1 MPSLFIRTGLLTI
14 SVAVLGLSLGVGY
27 VAYNAAD
34 TLNGGAKRLYD
45 DIMPGIEAAEEMNVA
60 LGDIRIATAEHIGHE
75 DPEAIA
81 EVKER
86 MDAAIGNFEEWS
98 EKYSKTIPDEA
109 TDERADFDAIESE
122 YLKFMD
128 ANERLIAF
136 SEENQNAEANALFLG
151 EASEHYA
158 ELSGNLHNL
167 IMQNNIDAS
176 DVNDANGAT
185 YASTVSTIIGV
196 VAVLAFLSLTLVA
209 YALFGVVRPIG
220 RIVRSMGA
228 LAQGD
233 KTTVIPFA
241 GKKNELGS
249 MASAVQ
255 VFKDNMIEADRLRA
269 EQERAREEQ
278 EAARVRAAEER
289 RRAMQALAD
298 QFESTVGDVVSSV
311 SAAAV
316 EMQATAETL
325 SRTAQDASTRSVA
338 VAEVVSDVSRNVQ
351 GVAAAT
357 EELSASIR
365 DIAGQT
371 TQSSRMVADAARQA
385 DTTTQQVNT
394 LAANAT
400 SIGAVI
406 TLINDIANQTNLLA
420 LNATIEAARAGESG
434 RGFAVVASE
443 VKTLASQTA
452 KATEDIA
459 AQVRSMQEA
468 TQQSVSAIGG
478 IRTSIDRMNEVAS
491 AIAAAV
497 EQQGAATQEISRN
510 VQFASDGATQ
520 VTGSID
526 GVTRASEETSHGS
539 GQVLSA
545 ASELARNGEVLRTQ
559 VDKFLREVRAA

>member
-1 MPSLFIRTGLLTI
+1 MPSLSIRTGLLSI

-27 VAYNAAD
+27 VAYTAAG
-34 TLNGGAKRLYD
+34 TLNGGAKRLYED
-45 DIMPGIEAAEEMNVA
+45 VIPGLEAADQMKAA
-60 LGDIRIATAEHIGHE
+60 LAEVRIAASEHLLNT
-75 DPEAIA
+75 DPEAMA
-81 EVKER
+81 EAKENYD
-86 MDAAIGNFEEWS
+86 DAVSAYEESS
-98 EKYSKTIPDEA
+98 EKYSATIADSA
-109 TDERADFDAIESE
+109 VDERADFDAIEAS
-122 YLKFMD
+122 YLKYMD
-128 ANERLIAF
+128 ANDRFLEQ
-136 SEENQNAEANALFLG
+136 SEQNANAEATALYLG
-151 EASEHYA
+151 EAGEQYSDLA
-158 ELSGNLHNL
+158 GQIHNL
-167 IMQNNIDAS
+167 TLQNKLDS
-176 DVNDANGAT
+176 DDVNKSDDAT
-185 YASTVSTIIGV
+185 YASTVSLVIAA
-196 VAVLAFLSLTLVA
+196 VAVLASLALALLA
-209 YALFGVVRPIG
+209 YALLGVVRPIS
-220 RIVRSMGA
+220 RIVQAMTA
-228 LAQGD
+228 LSGGD
-233 KTTVIPFA
+233 KSVNIPFA
-241 GKKNELGS
+241 GKRNELGK

-255 VFKDNMIEADRLRA
+255 VFKDNMIEADRLRS
-269 EQERAREEQ
+269 EQERARQEQ
-278 EAARVRAAEER
+278 EAARVRAAAER
-289 RRAMQALAD
+289 KAAMQAMAD
-298 QFESTVGDVVSSV
+298 QFESTVGQVVASV

-316 EMQATAETL
+316 EMQATAEAL

-338 VAEVVSDVSRNVQ
+338 VAETVSDVSRNVQ

-468 TQQSVSAIGG
+468 TTQSVSAIGG
-478 IRTSIDRMNEVAS
+478 IRSSIDRMNEVAS

-520 VTGSID
+520 VSGSID
-526 GVTRASEETSHGS
+526 GVTRASEEASHGS
-539 GQVLSA
+539 SQVLSA

-559 VDKFLREVRAA
+559 VDRFLREVRAA

>member
-1 MPSLFIRTGLLTI
+1 MPTLSIRTGLLTI

-27 VAYNAAD
+27 VAYTAAG
-34 TLNGGAKRLYD
+34 TLNGGANTLYD
-45 DIMPGIEAAEEMNVA
+45 DIIPGIEAADQMKASLGEMRLA
-60 LGDIRIATAEHIGHE
+60 AAEQITTT
-75 DPEAIA
+75 DPERLA
-81 EVKER
+81 EAKENL
-86 MDAAIGNFEEWS
+86 DSAVSSFEEWS
-98 EKYSKTIPDEA
+98 EKYSETISDTA
-109 TDERADFDAIESE
+109 TEERADFDAIETA
-122 YLKFMD
+122 YLKYMD
-128 ANERLIAF
+128 ANDRFVELL
-136 SEENQNAEANALFLG
+136 EQNASAEASAVFLG
-151 EASEHYA
+151 DAAETYSELA
-158 ELSGNLHNL
+158 GQIHNL
-167 IMQNNIDAS
+167 TVQNKLDA
-176 DVNDANGAT
+176 DEVNTANDGA
-185 YASTVSTIIGV
+185 YGSTVSLVIGV
-196 VAVLAFLSLTLVA
+196 VAALSALALALLAFAV
-209 YALFGVVRPIG
+209 FGVVRPIG
-220 RIVRSMGA
+220 RIVQAMSVLSG
-228 LAQGD
+228 GD
-233 KTTVIPFA
+233 KTVAIPFA
-241 GKKNELGS
+241 GKRNEVGR

-278 EAARVRAAEER
+278 EAARIRAAEER
-289 RRAMQALAD
+289 KAAMQAMAN
-298 QFESTVGDVVSSV
+298 QFESTVGQVVASV

-316 EMQATAETL
+316 EMQATAEAL

-338 VAEVVSDVSRNVQ
+338 VAETVSDVSRNVQ

-468 TQQSVSAIGG
+468 TTQSVSAIGG
-478 IRTSIDRMNEVAS
+478 IRSSIDRMNEVAS

-520 VTGSID
+520 VSGSID
-526 GVTRASEETSHGS
+526 GVTRASEEASHGS
-539 GQVLSA
+539 SQVLSA

>member
-1 MPSLFIRTGLLTI
+1 MPSLSIRTGLLTI

-27 VAYNAAD
+27 VAYNAAG
-34 TLNGGAKRLYD
+34 TLNGGANALYD
-45 DIMPGIEAAEEMNVA
+45 DVLPGIEAAEEMKSS
-60 LGDIRIATAEHIGHE
+60 LSKIRIAETSHLLHT
-75 DPEAIA
+75 DPDAIA
-81 EVKER
+81 
-86 MDAAIGNFEEWS
+86 DAKDGLDSAVAGFEEWS
-98 EKYSKTIPDEA
+98 GKYSETIPDEA
-109 TDERADFDAIESE
+109 TEERADFDAIESE
-122 YLKFMD
+122 YLKFID
-128 ANERLIAF
+128 ANDRFIELSER
-136 SEENQNAEANALFLG
+136 NANVEATAMYLG
-151 EASEHYA
+151 EVADHYD
-158 ELSGNLHNL
+158 ELAGQIHNL
-167 IMQNNIDAS
+167 ILQNKVDA
-176 DVNDANGAT
+176 DEVNDANDAT
-185 YASTVSTIIGV
+185 YDTTVATIIGV
-196 VAVLAFLSLTLVA
+196 VTSLSLLALFLVA
-209 YALFGVVRPIG
+209 YAMLGVVRPIG
-220 RIVRSMGA
+220 RIVTAMGA
-228 LAQGD
+228 LAGGN
-233 KTTVIPFA
+233 KSIVIPFA
-241 GKKNELGS
+241 GKRNELGK

-255 VFKDNMIEADRLRA
+255 VFKDNMIEADRLRG
-269 EQERAREEQ
+269 EQ
-278 EAARVRAAEER
+278 EAARAEQEADRVRAAEER

-316 EMQATAETL
+316 EMQATAEAL

-338 VAEVVSDVSRNVQ
+338 VAETVSDVSRNVQ

-385 DTTTQQVNT
+385 DATTQQVNT

-468 TQQSVSAIGG
+468 TTQSVSAIGG
-478 IRTSIDRMNEVAS
+478 IRSSIDRMNEVAS

-520 VTGSID
+520 VSGSID

-539 GQVLSA
+539 GQVLTA

-559 VDKFLREVRAA
+559 VDRFLREVRAA

>member
-1 MPSLFIRTGLLTI
+1 MPSLSIRTGLLTI

-27 VAYNAAD
+27 VAYTAAG
-34 TLNGGAKRLYD
+34 TLNGGATRLYE
-45 DIMPGIEAAEEMNVA
+45 DILPGIEAAEEMNVA
-60 LGDIRIATAEHIGHE
+60 LGDIRSATAEHVANE
-75 DPEAIA
+75 DADAIA
-81 EVKER
+81 EAREQ
-86 MDAAIGNFEEWS
+86 MDAAVSNFEEWS
-98 EKYSKTIPDEA
+98 ETYSKTIPDDA
-109 TDERADFDAIESE
+109 TDERSDFDAIESE

-128 ANERLIAF
+128 GNERLIAH
-136 SEENQNAEANALFLG
+136 SEVNETAQANALFLG
-151 EASEHYA
+151 ETSEHHQ
-158 ELSGNLHNL
+158 ELAGYLHNL
-167 IMQNNIDAS
+167 ILQNKLDAS
-176 DVNDANGAT
+176 DVNDANNAT

-196 VAVLAFLSLTLVA
+196 VLALALLA

-220 RIVRSMGA
+220 RIVRAMGA
-228 LAQGD
+228 LSGGD
-233 KTTVIPFA
+233 KTVAIPFA
-241 GKKNELGS
+241 GKRNELGK

-255 VFKDNMIEADRLRA
+255 VFKDNMIEADRLRDD
-269 EQERAREEQ
+269 QERARKEQ
-278 EAARVRAAEER
+278 EAAQVRAAEDR
-289 RRAMQALAD
+289 RRAMQAMAD

-311 SAAAV
+311 TAAAV
-316 EMQATAETL
+316 EMQATAEAL
-325 SRTAQDASTRSVA
+325 SRTAHDASTRSVA
-338 VAEVVSDVSRNVQ
+338 VAETVSDVSRNVQ

-468 TQQSVSAIGG
+468 TSQSVSAIGG
-478 IRTSIDRMNEVAS
+478 IRSSIDRMNEVAS

-520 VTGSID
+520 VSGSIE

>member
-1 MPSLFIRTGLLTI
+1 MPSLSIRTGLLTI

-27 VAYNAAD
+27 VAYTAAG
-34 TLNGGAKRLYD
+34 TLNGGATRLYE
-45 DIMPGIEAAEEMNVA
+45 DILPGIEAAEEMNVA
-60 LGDIRIATAEHIGHE
+60 LGDIRSATAEHVANE
-75 DPEAIA
+75 DADAIA
-81 EVKER
+81 EAREQ
-86 MDAAIGNFEEWS
+86 MDAAVSNFEEWS
-98 EKYSKTIPDEA
+98 ETYSKTIPDDA
-109 TDERADFDAIESE
+109 TDERSDFDAIESE

-128 ANERLIAF
+128 GNARLIAH
-136 SEENQNAEANALFLG
+136 SEVNETAEANALFLG
-151 EASEHYA
+151 ETSEHHQ
-158 ELSGNLHNL
+158 ELAGYLHNL
-167 IMQNNIDAS
+167 ILQNKLDAS
-176 DVNDANGAT
+176 DVNDANNAT

-196 VAVLAFLSLTLVA
+196 VAALALLALALLA

-220 RIVRSMGA
+220 RIVRAMGA
-228 LAQGD
+228 LSGGD
-233 KTTVIPFA
+233 KTVAIPFA
-241 GKKNELGS
+241 GKRNELGK

-255 VFKDNMIEADRLRA
+255 VFKDNMIEADRLRDD
-269 EQERAREEQ
+269 QERARKEQ
-278 EAARVRAAEER
+278 EAAQVRAAEDR
-289 RRAMQALAD
+289 RRAMQAMAD

-311 SAAAV
+311 TAAAV
-316 EMQATAETL
+316 EMQATAEAL
-325 SRTAQDASTRSVA
+325 SRTAHDASTRSVA
-338 VAEVVSDVSRNVQ
+338 VAETVSDVSRNVQ

-468 TQQSVSAIGG
+468 TSQSVSAIGG
-478 IRTSIDRMNEVAS
+478 IRSSIDRMNEVAS

-520 VTGSID
+520 VSGSIE